1 MSFEPDLR
9 GRLKAMG
16 IDEET
21 RSILRELRPTVAQSI
36 DEAIGAAYSGILSF
50 PEVSRVYQ
58 SIDLAAAKR
67 AQKQHWLDDVF
78 SGEFS
83 EAQLVHSVE
92 MGTQRQRAGLELR
105 WYFAFW
111 MNIFCHLM
119 ERIAPDYR
127 KKPERLPKVLA
138 ALGKAVFFDIEI
150 FTAVFM
156 HAAEGAAAAE
166 LGHRA
171 DSFERD
177 VADTARQ
184 VATAVARL
192 KSGAEAMSIV
202 AATTTEKSQAAL
214 AAGEQVS
221 SNSQTVAAAT
231 EELTSSI
238 QEISRQ
244 VTESTRMTSM
254 AVEEAERT
262 NTLVRGLVDTSNRIG
277 DIVQLIR
284 SIAAQTNLLALNA
297 TIEAARAGEA
307 GKGFAV
313 VAGEVKSL
321 ASQTAKAT
329 DEISAQ
335 IAAVQ
340 QATQHAAAAIAG
352 ISRTIGQVSEIAGAI
367 ATAVDQQRNATQ
379 EIARNVQEVAHG
391 SSIANENMTAVTD
404 SAGQTGAA
412 AQGVLT
418 GVGELASQSDHLGA
432 RIDQF
437 LHSIRRAS

>member
-1 MSFEPDLR
+1 MSFEPDLH
-9 GRLKAMG
+9 GRLRAMG

-21 RSILRELRPTVAQSI
+21 RSILRELRPKVAQSI

-50 PEVSRVYQ
+50 PEVSKVYQ

-83 EAQLVHSVE
+83 KTQLVHSVE

-111 MNIFCHLM
+111 MKIYCHLL

-127 KKPERLPKVLA
+127 KRPERLLKVLA

-166 LGHRA
+166 LGRRA

-177 VADTARQ
+177 VADTAKQ
-184 VATAVARL
+184 VATSVAQL
-192 KSGAEAMSIV
+192 KSGAEAMSTV

-244 VTESTRMTSM
+244 VNEST
-254 AVEEAERT
+254 
-262 NTLVRGLVDTSNRIG
+262 G
-277 DIVQLIR
+277 
-284 SIAAQTNLLALNA
+284 
-297 TIEAARAGEA
+297 
-307 GKGFAV
+307 
-313 VAGEVKSL
+313 
-321 ASQTAKAT
+321 
-329 DEISAQ
+329 
-335 IAAVQ
+335 
-340 QATQHAAAAIAG
+340 
-352 ISRTIGQVSEIAGAI
+352 
-367 ATAVDQQRNATQ
+367 
-379 EIARNVQEVAHG
+379 
-391 SSIANENMTAVTD
+391 
-404 SAGQTGAA
+404 
-412 AQGVLT
+412 
-418 GVGELASQSDHLGA
+418 
-432 RIDQF
+432 
-437 LHSIRRAS
+437 